1 LPSFRSARR
10 ACAGALA
17 VAGVLVAPAV
27 AHAAAPFKADIT
39 FGDSVVDSHLH
50 GRVYLLLRP
59 GSQDPLGSVSAT
71 GSTLVFGKDISDVAP
86 GQSVSLSGGGNGFEG
101 VYGYPKPSLD
111 DLASGTYTVRA
122 FFNVYETAHRSDGST
137 VDVHFPCGDGGQ
149 PFSSP
154 GNLRSA
160 AQTVTIDRNQDTSLA
175 LTLSEKLTP
184 AQAVPAGGTC
194 QQGNPAESAHVKQVK
209 IKSEVLSKFWGR
221 DMYVAATV
229 LLPWDYDDPAN
240 ADKRY
245 PVVYSQGHY
254 STRNPFGFSETA
266 TTGLSGWW
274 RDPAN
279 PKFIGVQFRTENPFY
294 DDSYVV
300 NSPNLGPYGD
310 AVNDELIPKLDSMF
324 RTIARP
330 YARALTGG
338 STGGW
343 ITVAN
348 MIFRPDLFGSAW
360 SGYPDSLDFNAHQTV
375 DLYNADNAYFEDNGD
390 VIPSSHSYDI
400 ATGVDTVT
408 LTMPNENHFELAVG
422 NRSRSQVGQWDIW
435 NAVFGAQGANCYPL
449 EPWNK
454 VDGTIDHGAVDQWKA
469 MDMSEVLTDH
479 WATLGPVLRD
489 KLHIWVGTQDTYY
502 LNEGVKAFQDTVER
516 LSGSTNY
523 ATFTYGLGQPH
534 GYTPYASTQAM
545 LTDIANYITA
555 HTPPPGQGDPDL
567 SATRGNRWADV
578 SAHSCASRTPAHPA
592 IAGDPAVGSTL
603 TAKPGDWDSG
613 MAFTYQWKR
622 DGAAIDGATGSTY
635 TTVTSD
641 VSHAITVA
649 VTGAKLGYETTTQT
663 SDPITVTPKTT
674 IAPGQVGGSVPAT
687 LSLTLGAPGSF
698 GFFTPGVT
706 KDYTATTAATVLS
719 TAGDA
724 ALSVSDPGHLTNGT
738 FSLRSPLGVEFS
750 KAAWTAPV
758 SNDNVTITFKQHVD
772 AGDALRTGSY
782 SKTLTFTLSTT
793 TP

>member
-1 LPSFRSARR
+1 M
-10 ACAGALA
+10 
-17 VAGVLVAPAV
+17 
-27 AHAAAPFKADIT
+27 
-39 FGDSVVDSHLH
+39 
-50 GRVYLLLRP
+50 
-59 GSQDPLGSVSAT
+59 SAT
-71 GSTLVFGKDISDVAP
+71 GSTLVFGKDIADVAP
-86 GQSVSLSGGGNGFEG
+86 GQSVSLSGGGDGFEG
-101 VYGYPKPSLD
+101 VYGYAKGSLD
-111 DLASGTYTVRA
+111 ELASGTYTVRA

-137 VDVHFPCGDGGQ
+137 VDVHFPCGDGGR

-160 AQTVTIDRNQDTSLA
+160 MQTVTIDRNQDTSLA
-175 LTLSEKLTP
+175 LTLAEKLTP

-209 IKSEVLSKFWGR
+209 IKSDVLSRFWGR

-229 LLPWDYDDPAN
+229 LLPWDYDDAAN
-240 ADKRY
+240 ASKRY

-254 STRNPFGFSETA
+254 STSVPFGFSETA

-274 RDPAN
+274 RDPAS
-279 PKFIGVQFRTENPFY
+279 PKMIGVSFRTENPFY

-348 MIFRPDLFGSAW
+348 QLFRPDLFGSAW

-375 DLYNADNAYFEDNGD
+375 DLYNANNAYFEDNGD
-390 VIPSSHSYDI
+390 VIPSSHSYNI

-408 LTMPNENHFELAVG
+408 LTMPNENHYELAVG
-422 NRSRSQVGQWDIW
+422 NRTRSQVGQWDIW
-435 NAVFGAQGANCYPL
+435 NAAFGAQGANCYPL

-454 VDGTIDHGAVDQWKA
+454 VTGAIDHGAVDKWKG
-469 MDMSEVLTDH
+469 MDMSEVLTRN

-502 LNEGVKAFQDTVER
+502 LNEGVKAFQDTLEGLGGR
-516 LSGSTNY
+516 TSY
-523 ATFTYGLGQPH
+523 ATFTYGAGQPH

-545 LTDIANYITA
+545 LTDILSWISA
-555 HTPPPGQGDPDL
+555 HTPAPARPTRISPPPAATVGGRVEEQLRHAQGDGGDRGGQGRRLHAHRHARATGTPAWRSPTCGSVTAWRSAGRPARRTRPSPRT
-567 SATRGNRWADV
+567 SATRSPSRSRAPS
-578 SAHSCASRTPAHPA
+578 SATRRP
-592 IAGDPAVGSTL
+592 
-603 TAKPGDWDSG
+603 
-613 MAFTYQWKR
+613 R
-622 DGAAIDGATGSTY
+622 
-635 TTVTSD
+635 VTSD
-641 VSHAITVA
+641 PV
-649 VTGAKLGYETTTQT
+649 
-663 SDPITVTPKTT
+663 TVTPKTT
-674 IAPGQVGGSVPAT
+674 GVGGTVGGSVPAT
-687 LSLTLGAPGSF
+687 LSLTLGAPATF
-698 GFFTPGVT
+698 GAFTPGA
-706 KDYTATTAATVLS
+706 DRSYTATTSANVVS

-724 ALSVSDPGHLTNGT
+724 SLTVDGGKLSNGT
-738 FSLRSPLGVEFS
+738 FTLPEPLQVAFS
-750 KAAWTAPV
+750 KSTWTAPA
-758 SNDNVTITFKQHVD
+758 SNDAVTITFTQHIG
-772 AGDALRTGSY
+772 ATDALRTGTY

>member
-1 LPSFRSARR
+1 MPSFRPAL
-10 ACAGALA
+10 AGALA
-17 VAGVLVAPAV
+17 VAAVLVAPGA
-27 AHAAAPFKADIT
+27 AHAAAPLKADIT
-39 FGDSVVDSHLH
+39 FGDAVVDSHLH
-50 GRVYLLLRP
+50 GRVYLLVRP
-59 GSQDPLGSVSAT
+59 GTNVDPLSSVSAT
-71 GSTLVFGKDISDVAP
+71 GSTMVFGKDIADVAP
-86 GQSVSLSGGGNGFEG
+86 GQSVSLSGGGDGFEG
-101 VYGYPKPSLD
+101 VYGYPKASLD

-137 VDVHFPCGDGGQ
+137 VDVHFACGDGGR

-160 AQTVTIDRNQDTSLA
+160 MQTVTIDRNQDTSLA
-175 LTLSEKLTP
+175 LTLAEKLTP

-209 IKSEVLSKFWGR
+209 IKSEVLSRFWGR

-240 ADKRY
+240 AGKRY

-254 STRNPFGFSETA
+254 STGVPFGFSETS

-274 RDPAN
+274 RDPAS
-279 PKFIGVQFRTENPFY
+279 PKMIGVSFRTENPFY

-310 AVNDELIPKLDSMF
+310 AVNDELIPKIDSMF

-348 MIFRPDLFGSAW
+348 MLFRPDLFGSAW
-360 SGYPDSLDFNAHQTV
+360 AGYPDSLDFNAHQTV
-375 DLYNADNAYFEDNGD
+375 DLYNADNAYVEDNGD
-390 VIPSSHSYDI
+390 IIPSSHSYNTT
-400 ATGVDTVT
+400 TGVDTVT
-408 LTMPNENHFELAVG
+408 LTMPNENHYELAVG

-435 NAVFGAQGANCYPL
+435 NAAFGAQGANCYPL

-454 VDGTIDHGAVDQWKA
+454 VNGTIDHGAVDKWKA

-523 ATFTYGLGQPH
+523 ATFTYGPGQPH

-545 LTDIANYITA
+545 LTDILSYIAA
-555 HTPPPGQGDPDL
+555 HTPPAGQPDPDL
-567 SATRGNRWADV
+567 SAARGNRWADL
-578 SAHSCASRTPAHPA
+578 SAHSGATRVPAHPT
-592 IAGDPAVGSTL
+592 IAGDAAVGSTL
-603 TAKPGDWDSG
+603 TANPGDWDSG
-613 MAFTYQWKR
+613 MSFTYQWKR
-622 DGAAIDGATGSTY
+622 DGAAIATGSTY
-635 TTVTSD
+635 TTVTAD
-641 VSHAITVA
+641 VGHAITVA
-649 VTGAKLGYETTTQT
+649 VTGSKLGYETTTQT
-663 SDPITVTPKTT
+663 SDPLTVTPKTSS
-674 IAPGQVGGSVPAT
+674 APGQIGGTVPAT
-687 LSLTLGAPGSF
+687 LSLTLGGAASF
-698 GFFTPGVT
+698 GAFTPGVA
-706 KDYTATTAATVLS
+706 KEYTASTTATVTS
-719 TAGDA
+719 SAGDA
-724 ALSVSDPGHLTNGT
+724 TLSVSDPGHLANGAFT
-738 FSLRSPLGVEFS
+738 LPAPLQVAFSRSS
-750 KAAWTAPV
+750 WTAPV
-758 SNDNVTITFKQHVD
+758 SNDAVMVTFKQQVN
-772 AGDALRTGSY
+772 ANDALRTGSY
-782 SKTLTFTLSTT
+782 ARTLTFTLATT

>member
-1 LPSFRSARR
+1 MLSFRRV
-10 ACAGALA
+10 C
-17 VAGVLVAPAV
+17 AGVLATGAVLAAPGA

-39 FGDSVVDSHLH
+39 FGSTVVDAHLH
-50 GRVYLLLRP
+50 GRVYLLVRP
-59 GSQDPLGSVSAT
+59 GTNQDPLSSVSAT
-71 GSTLVFGKDISDVAP
+71 GSTMVFGKDVADVAP

-101 VYGYPKPSLD
+101 VYGYPKASLD
-111 DLASGTYTVRA
+111 ELPSGTYTVRA

-137 VDVHFPCGDGGQ
+137 VDVHFPCGDGGR

-160 AQTVTIDRNQDTSLA
+160 MQTVTIDRDQDTSLP
-175 LTLSEKLTP
+175 LTLTEKLTP
-184 AQAVPAGGTC
+184 AQAVPPGGTC
-194 QQGNPAESAHVKQVK
+194 QQGNPAESAHVRQVK
-209 IKSEVLSKFWGR
+209 IKSEVLSRFWGR

-240 ADKRY
+240 AGKRY

-254 STRNPFGFSETA
+254 STGVPFGFSETS

-279 PKFIGVQFRTENPFY
+279 PKLIGVSFRTENPFY

-348 MIFRPDLFGSAW
+348 QIFRPDLFGSSW
-360 SGYPDSLDFNAHQTV
+360 SGYPDSLDFDAHQTV
-375 DLYNADNAYFEDNGD
+375 DLYDAANAYFEDNGD
-390 VIPSSHSYDI
+390 VIPSSHNYNTT
-400 ATGVDTVT
+400 TGVDTVT
-408 LTMPNENHFELAVG
+408 LTMPNENHYELAVG

-435 NAVFGAQGANCYPL
+435 NAAFGAQGANCYPL

-454 VDGTIDHGAVDQWKA
+454 VTGAIDHGAVDKWKA

-516 LSGSTNY
+516 LSGSTDY
-523 ATFTYGLGQPH
+523 ATFTYGPGQPH

-545 LTDIANYITA
+545 LTDIANWITA
-555 HTPPPGQGDPDL
+555 HAPTGPDPDL
-567 SATRGNRWADV
+567 SAARGNRWADV
-578 SAHSCASRTPAHPA
+578 SAHSCATRAPAHPA
-592 IAGDPAVGSTL
+592 IAGDAAVGSTL
-603 TAKPGDWDSG
+603 TADPGDWDSG

-622 DGAAIDGATGSTY
+622 DGAAIATGATY
-635 TTVTSD
+635 TTVTAD
-641 VSHAITVA
+641 VGHAITVA
-649 VTGAKLGYETTTQT
+649 VTGAKLGYETTTVT
-663 SDPITVTPKTT
+663 SDPITVTPRTAT
-674 IAPGQVGGSVPAT
+674 ATGTVGGSVPAT
-687 LSLTLGAPGSF
+687 LSLTLGPAASF
-698 GFFTPGVT
+698 GAFTPGLA
-706 KDYTATTAATVLS
+706 KDYTATTTATVTS

-724 ALSVSDPGHLTNGT
+724 TLTVSDPGHLANGAFT
-738 FSLRSPLGVEFS
+738 LPEPLQVAFS
-750 KAAWTAPV
+750 KASWTAPV
-758 SNDNVTITFKQHVD
+758 SNDPVTIAFTQPVK
-772 AGDALRTGSY
+772 ATDALRTGSY
-782 SKTLTFTLSTT
+782 SRTLTFTLATT

>member
-1 LPSFRSARR
+1 
-10 ACAGALA
+10 
-17 VAGVLVAPAV
+17 
-27 AHAAAPFKADIT
+27 
-39 FGDSVVDSHLH
+39 
-50 GRVYLLLRP
+50 
-59 GSQDPLGSVSAT
+59 
-71 GSTLVFGKDISDVAP
+71 
-86 GQSVSLSGGGNGFEG
+86 
-101 VYGYPKPSLD
+101 
-111 DLASGTYTVRA
+111 VRA
-122 FFNVYETAHRSDGST
+122 FLNVYEVAHRSDGST
-137 VDVHFPCGDGGQ
+137 VDVHFPCGDGGR

-160 AQTVTIDRNQDTSLA
+160 MQTVTIDRNQDTSLA
-175 LTLSEKLTP
+175 LTLAEKLTP

-240 ADKRY
+240 AGKRY

-254 STRNPFGFSETA
+254 STGNPFGFSETA

-279 PKFIGVQFRTENPFY
+279 PKLIGVSFRTENPFY

-310 AVNDELIPKLDSMF
+310 AINDELIPKLDSMF

-375 DLYNADNAYFEDNGD
+375 DLYNANSAYVEDNGD
-390 VIPSSHSYDI
+390 VIPSSHSYNI

-408 LTMPNENHFELAVG
+408 LTMPAENHFELAVG

-435 NAVFGAQGANCYPL
+435 NAAFGAQGANCYPL

-454 VDGTIDHGAVDQWKA
+454 VTGAIDHGAVDKWKA

-479 WATLGPVLRD
+479 WATLGPALRD

-523 ATFTYGLGQPH
+523 ATFTYGAGQPH

-555 HTPPPGQGDPDL
+555 HTPPAGQPDPDL
-567 SATRGNRWADV
+567 SAARGNRWADV
-578 SAHSCASRTPAHPA
+578 SAHSCATRTPAHPA
-592 IAGDPAVGSTL
+592 ITGAAAVGSTL
-603 TAKPGDWDSG
+603 TANPGDWDSG
-613 MAFTYQWKR
+613 MSFSYQWLR
-622 DGAAIDGATGSTY
+622 DGQPIATGATY
-635 TTVTSD
+635 TTVTAD
-641 VSHAITVA
+641 VGHAITVA
-649 VTGAKLGYETTTQT
+649 VTGAKLGYDTATRT
-663 SDPITVTPKTT
+663 SDPVTVTPKTSSIT
-674 IAPGQVGGSVPAT
+674 GQVGGSVPAT
-687 LSLTLGAPGSF
+687 LSLTLGAPATF
-698 GFFTPGVT
+698 GAFTPGVA
-706 KDYTATTAATVLS
+706 KDYTATTAANVIS

-724 ALSVSDPGHLTNGT
+724 SLTVSDPGHLTNGT
-738 FSLRSPLGVEFS
+738 FSLPSPLGVEFS
-750 KAAWTAPV
+750 KSAWTAPV
-758 SNDNVTITFKQHVD
+758 SNDTVTITFKQHID

-782 SKTLTFTLSTT
+782 SKTLTFTLATT